1 MIRDKINSSGDGKA
15 LRPGYY
21 VGKPLFGKLEKLE
34 AGILLKSKKYYHE
47 STGNVNKTW
56 SIVRQQVVTQTLLGA
71 LLCYWIAV

>member
-1 MIRDKINSSGDGKA
+1 VETGRA

-47 STGNVNKTW
+47 STGNVNKDGLSFDNT
-56 SIVRQQVVTQTLLGA
+56 S
-71 LLCYWIAV
+71 